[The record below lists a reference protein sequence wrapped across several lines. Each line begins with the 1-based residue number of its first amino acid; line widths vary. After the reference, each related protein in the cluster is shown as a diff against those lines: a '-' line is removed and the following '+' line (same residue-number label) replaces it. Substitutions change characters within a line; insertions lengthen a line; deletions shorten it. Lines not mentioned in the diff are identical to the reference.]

1 MESTNMENII
11 LVHNCETGKI
21 AEVEMTSEQVAQN
34 AIEAEKYDER
44 IATRR
49 AKKEALL
56 DKLGLTAEE
65 ASLLL
70 G

>member
-1 MESTNMENII
+1 MENII
-11 LVHNCETGKI
+11 LVHNCETGEI
-21 AEVEMTSEQVAQN
+21 AEVEMTSEQVAEN
-34 AIEAEKYDER
+34 ALAAQRYDER
-44 IATRR
+44 IATQR

-56 DKLGLTAEE
+56 SKLGLTAEE

>member
-1 MESTNMENII
+1 MENII
-11 LVHNCETGKI
+11 LVHNCNTGEI
-21 AEVEMTSEQVAQN
+21 TEVEITSEQLAEN
-34 AIEAEKYDER
+34 AVEAEKYHER
-44 IATRR
+44 VAAQR

>member
-1 MESTNMENII
+1 MENII

>member
-1 MESTNMENII
+1 MENMI
-11 LVHNCETGKI
+11 LVHNCNTGEI
-21 AEVEMTSEQVAQN
+21 TEVEMTSEQVAEN
-34 AIEAEKYDER
+34 ALAAEKYDER

-49 AKKEALL
+49 ANKEALL
-56 DKLGLTAEE
+56 SKLGLTAEE